1 MSSEHILRYKMQ
13 SRNEYLEALGIPDF
27 LFTEVDSTPSI
38 SAPLRCLVI
47 ELNPK
52 DTFCEAGK
60 TRDLLVKM
68 LASIELD
75 LNSVHL
81 ASIEKS
87 NLDAFVNE
95 NAAQVVLVMD
105 STFKSDQS
113 SLFSTYH
120 PRDIIYDSNLKRETW
135 EILKKVKQ
143 CLK

>member
-1 MSSEHILRYKMQ
+1 MQ
-13 SRNEYLEALGIPDF
+13 SRNDYLEALGIPDF
-27 LFTEVDSTPSI
+27 LYSKVDSTSSI
-38 SAPLRCLVI
+38 SSPLSIMVL
-47 ELNPK
+47 ELSSK
-52 DTFCEAGK
+52 DSFCEAGK

-68 LASIELD
+68 LASIGLD

-87 NLDAFVNE
+87 NLDSFIAE
-95 NAAQVVLVMD
+95 NPAQVVLVMD
-105 STFKSDQS
+105 STFKSDKS

-120 PRDIIYDSNLKRETW
+120 PRDVIKDSHLKRETW

>member
-1 MSSEHILRYKMQ
+1 MQ
-13 SRNEYLEALGIPDF
+13 SRNDYLEALGIPDF
-27 LFTEVDSTPSI
+27 LYSKVDSTSSI
-38 SAPLRCLVI
+38 SSPLSIMIL
-47 ELNPK
+47 ELSSK
-52 DTFCEAGK
+52 DSFCEAGK

-68 LASIELD
+68 LASIGLD

-87 NLDAFVNE
+87 NLDSFIADNP
-95 NAAQVVLVMD
+95 AQVVLVMD
-105 STFKSDQS
+105 STFKSDKS

-120 PRDIIYDSNLKRETW
+120 PRDVIKDSNLKRETW

>member
-1 MSSEHILRYKMQ
+1 MQ
-13 SRNEYLEALGIPDF
+13 SRNDYLEALGIPDF
-27 LFTEVDSTPSI
+27 LYSKVDSTSSI
-38 SAPLRCLVI
+38 SSALSIMVL
-47 ELNPK
+47 ELSSK
-52 DTFCEAGK
+52 DSFCKAGK

-68 LASIELD
+68 LASIGLD

-87 NLDAFVNE
+87 NFDSFIADNP
-95 NAAQVVLVMD
+95 AQVVLVMD
-105 STFKSDQS
+105 STFKSDKS

-120 PRDIIYDSNLKRETW
+120 PRDVIKDSHLKRETW

>member
-1 MSSEHILRYKMQ
+1 MMQ
-13 SRNEYLEALGIPDF
+13 SRNDYLEALGIPDF
-27 LFTEVDSTPSI
+27 LYSKVDSTSSI
-38 SAPLRCLVI
+38 SSPLSIMVL
-47 ELNPK
+47 ELSSK
-52 DTFCEAGK
+52 DSFCEAGK

-68 LASIELD
+68 LASIGLD

-87 NLDAFVNE
+87 NLDSFIADNP
-95 NAAQVVLVMD
+95 AQVVLVMD
-105 STFKSDQS
+105 STFKSDKS

-120 PRDIIYDSNLKRETW
+120 PRDVIKDSHLKRETW

>member
-1 MSSEHILRYKMQ
+1 MQ
-13 SRNEYLEALGIPDF
+13 SRNDYLEALGIPDF
-27 LFTEVDSTPSI
+27 LYSKVDSTSSI
-38 SAPLRCLVI
+38 SSPLSIMVL
-47 ELNPK
+47 ELSSK
-52 DTFCEAGK
+52 DSFCEAGK

-68 LASIELD
+68 LASIGLD

-87 NLDAFVNE
+87 NLDSFIADNP
-95 NAAQVVLVMD
+95 AQVVLVMD
-105 STFKSDQS
+105 STFKSDKS

-120 PRDIIYDSNLKRETW
+120 PRDVIKESHLKRETW

>member
-1 MSSEHILRYKMQ
+1 MQ
-13 SRNEYLEALGIPDF
+13 SRNDYLEALGIPDF
-27 LFTEVDSTPSI
+27 LYSKVDSTSSI
-38 SAPLRCLVI
+38 SSPISIMVL
-47 ELNPK
+47 ELSSK
-52 DTFCEAGK
+52 DSFCEAGK

-68 LASIELD
+68 LASIGLD

-87 NLDAFVNE
+87 NLDSFIADNP
-95 NAAQVVLVMD
+95 AQVVLVMD
-105 STFKSDQS
+105 STFKSDKS

-120 PRDIIYDSNLKRETW
+120 PRDVIKDSHLKRETW

>member
-1 MSSEHILRYKMQ
+1 MQ
-13 SRNEYLEALGIPDF
+13 SRNDYLEALGIPDF
-27 LFTEVDSTPSI
+27 LYSKVDSTSSI
-38 SAPLRCLVI
+38 SSPLSIMVL
-47 ELNPK
+47 ELSSK
-52 DTFCEAGK
+52 HSFCEAGN

-68 LASIELD
+68 LASIGLD

-87 NLDAFVNE
+87 NLDSFIADNP
-95 NAAQVVLVMD
+95 AQVVLVMD
-105 STFKSDQS
+105 STFKSDKS

-120 PRDIIYDSNLKRETW
+120 PRDVIKDSHLKRETW

>member
-1 MSSEHILRYKMQ
+1 MQ
-13 SRNEYLEALGIPDF
+13 SRNDYLEALGIPDF
-27 LFTEVDSTPSI
+27 LYSKVDSSSSI
-38 SAPLRCLVI
+38 TSPISIMVL
-47 ELNPK
+47 ELSSK
-52 DTFCEAGK
+52 DSFCEAGK

-68 LASIELD
+68 LASIGLD

-87 NLDAFVNE
+87 NLDSFIADNP
-95 NAAQVVLVMD
+95 AQVVLVMD
-105 STFKSDQS
+105 STFKSDKS

-120 PRDIIYDSNLKRETW
+120 PRDVIKDSHLKRETW

>member
-1 MSSEHILRYKMQ
+1 MQ
-13 SRNEYLEALGIPDF
+13 SRNDYLEALGIPDF
-27 LFTEVDSTPSI
+27 LYSKVDSTSSI
-38 SAPLRCLVI
+38 SSPLSIMVL
-47 ELNPK
+47 ELSLK
-52 DTFCEAGK
+52 DSFCEAGK

-68 LASIELD
+68 LASIGLD

-87 NLDAFVNE
+87 NLDIFIADNP
-95 NAAQVVLVMD
+95 AQVVLVMD
-105 STFKSDQS
+105 STFKSDKS

-120 PRDIIYDSNLKRETW
+120 PRDVIKDSHLKRETW

>member
-1 MSSEHILRYKMQ
+1 MQ
-13 SRNEYLEALGIPDF
+13 SRNDYLEALGIPDF
-27 LFTEVDSTPSI
+27 LYSKVDSTSSI
-38 SAPLRCLVI
+38 SSPLSIMVL
-47 ELNPK
+47 ELSSK
-52 DTFCEAGK
+52 DSFCKAGN

-68 LASIELD
+68 LASIGLD

-87 NLDAFVNE
+87 NLDSFIADNP
-95 NAAQVVLVMD
+95 AQVVLVMD
-105 STFKSDQS
+105 STFKSDKS

-120 PRDIIYDSNLKRETW
+120 PRDVIKDSHLKRETW

>member
-1 MSSEHILRYKMQ
+1 MQ
-13 SRNEYLEALGIPDF
+13 SRNDYLEALGIPDF
-27 LFTEVDSTPSI
+27 LYSKVDSTSSI
-38 SAPLRCLVI
+38 SSPLCIMVL
-47 ELNPK
+47 ELSSK
-52 DTFCEAGK
+52 DSFCEAGK

-68 LASIELD
+68 LASIGLD

-87 NLDAFVNE
+87 NLDSFIADNP
-95 NAAQVVLVMD
+95 AQVVLVMD
-105 STFKSDQS
+105 STFKSDKL

-120 PRDIIYDSNLKRETW
+120 PRDVIKDSHLKRETW

>member
-1 MSSEHILRYKMQ
+1 MKMQ
-13 SRNEYLEALGIPDF
+13 SRNDYLEALGIPDF
-27 LFTEVDSTPSI
+27 LYSKVDSTSSI
-38 SAPLRCLVI
+38 SSPLSIMVL
-47 ELNPK
+47 ELSSK
-52 DTFCEAGK
+52 DSFCEAGK

-68 LASIELD
+68 LASIGLD

-87 NLDAFVNE
+87 NLDSFIADNP
-95 NAAQVVLVMD
+95 AQVVLVMD
-105 STFKSDQS
+105 STFKSDKS

-120 PRDIIYDSNLKRETW
+120 PRDVIKDSHLKRETW

>member
-1 MSSEHILRYKMQ
+1 MQ
-13 SRNEYLEALGIPDF
+13 SRNDYLEALGIPDF
-27 LFTEVDSTPSI
+27 LYSKVDLTSSI
-38 SAPLRCLVI
+38 SSPLSIMVL
-47 ELNPK
+47 ELSSK
-52 DTFCEAGK
+52 ESFCKAGN

-68 LASIELD
+68 LASIGLD

-87 NLDAFVNE
+87 NLDSFIADNP
-95 NAAQVVLVMD
+95 AQVVLVMD
-105 STFKSDQS
+105 STFKSDKS

-120 PRDIIYDSNLKRETW
+120 PRDVIKDSHLKRETW

>member
-1 MSSEHILRYKMQ
+1 MQ
-13 SRNEYLEALGIPDF
+13 SRNDYLEALGIPDF
-27 LFTEVDSTPSI
+27 LYSKVDSTSSI
-38 SAPLRCLVI
+38 TSPISIMVL
-47 ELNPK
+47 ELSSK
-52 DTFCEAGK
+52 DSFCEAGK

-68 LASIELD
+68 LASIGLD

-87 NLDAFVNE
+87 NLDSFIADNP
-95 NAAQVVLVMD
+95 AQVVLVMD
-105 STFKSDQS
+105 STFKSDKS

-120 PRDIIYDSNLKRETW
+120 PRDVIKDSHLKRETW

>member
-1 MSSEHILRYKMQ
+1 MQ
-13 SRNEYLEALGIPDF
+13 SRNDYLEALGIPDF
-27 LFTEVDSTPSI
+27 LYSKVDSTSSTSSPLSI
-38 SAPLRCLVI
+38 MVL
-47 ELNPK
+47 ELSSK
-52 DTFCEAGK
+52 DSFCEAGN

-68 LASIELD
+68 LASIGLD

-87 NLDAFVNE
+87 NLDSFIADNP
-95 NAAQVVLVMD
+95 AQVVLVMD
-105 STFKSDQS
+105 STFKSDKS

-120 PRDIIYDSNLKRETW
+120 PRDVIKDSHLKRETW

>member
-1 MSSEHILRYKMQ
+1 MQ
-13 SRNEYLEALGIPDF
+13 SRNDYLEALGIPDF
-27 LFTEVDSTPSI
+27 LYSKVDLTSSI
-38 SAPLRCLVI
+38 SSPLNMMVL
-47 ELNPK
+47 ELSSK
-52 DTFCEAGK
+52 DSFCETGN

-68 LASIELD
+68 LASIGLD

-87 NLDAFVNE
+87 NLDSFIADNP
-95 NAAQVVLVMD
+95 AQVVLVMD
-105 STFKSDQS
+105 STFKSDKS

-120 PRDIIYDSNLKRETW
+120 PRDVIKDSHLKRETW

>member
-1 MSSEHILRYKMQ
+1 MKMQ
-13 SRNEYLEALGIPDF
+13 SRNDYLEALGIPDF
-27 LFTEVDSTPSI
+27 LYSKVDLTSSI
-38 SAPLRCLVI
+38 SSPLSIMVL
-47 ELNPK
+47 ELSSK
-52 DTFCEAGK
+52 DSFCEAGK

-68 LASIELD
+68 LASIGLD

-87 NLDAFVNE
+87 NLDSFIADNP
-95 NAAQVVLVMD
+95 AQVVLVMD
-105 STFKSDQS
+105 STFKSDKS

-120 PRDIIYDSNLKRETW
+120 PRDVIKDSHLKRETW

>member
-1 MSSEHILRYKMQ
+1 MQ
-13 SRNEYLEALGIPDF
+13 SRSDYLEALGIPDF
-27 LFTEVDSTPSI
+27 LYSKVDSTSSI
-38 SAPLRCLVI
+38 SSPLSIMVL
-47 ELNPK
+47 ELSSK
-52 DTFCEAGK
+52 DSFCEAGK

-68 LASIELD
+68 LASIGLD

-87 NLDAFVNE
+87 NFDSFIADNP
-95 NAAQVVLVMD
+95 AQVVLVMD
-105 STFKSDQS
+105 STFKSDKS

-120 PRDIIYDSNLKRETW
+120 PRDVIKDSHLKRETW

>member
-1 MSSEHILRYKMQ
+1 MQ
-13 SRNEYLEALGIPDF
+13 SRNDYLEALGIPDF
-27 LFTEVDSTPSI
+27 LYSKVDSTSSI
-38 SAPLRCLVI
+38 SSPLSIMVL
-47 ELNPK
+47 ELSSK
-52 DTFCEAGK
+52 DSFCEAGK

-68 LASIELD
+68 LASIGLD

-87 NLDAFVNE
+87 NLDSFIAN
-95 NAAQVVLVMD
+95 NPAQVVLVMD
-105 STFKSDQS
+105 STFKSDKS

-120 PRDIIYDSNLKRETW
+120 PRDVIKDSHLKRETW

>member
-1 MSSEHILRYKMQ
+1 MQ
-13 SRNEYLEALGIPDF
+13 SRNDYLEALGIPDF
-27 LFTEVDSTPSI
+27 LYSKVDSTSSI
-38 SAPLRCLVI
+38 SSPLSIMVL
-47 ELNPK
+47 ELSSK
-52 DTFCEAGK
+52 DSFCEAGK

-68 LASIELD
+68 LVSIGLD

-87 NLDAFVNE
+87 NLDSFIADNP
-95 NAAQVVLVMD
+95 AQVVLVMD
-105 STFKSDQS
+105 STFKSDKS

-120 PRDIIYDSNLKRETW
+120 PRDVIKDSHLKRETW

>member
-1 MSSEHILRYKMQ
+1 MQ
-13 SRNEYLEALGIPDF
+13 SRNDYLEALGIPDF
-27 LFTEVDSTPSI
+27 LYSKVDSTSSI
-38 SAPLRCLVI
+38 TSPLSIMVL
-47 ELNPK
+47 ELSSK
-52 DTFCEAGK
+52 DSFCEAGK

-68 LASIELD
+68 LASIGLD

-87 NLDAFVNE
+87 NLDSFIADNP
-95 NAAQVVLVMD
+95 AQVVLVMD
-105 STFKSDQS
+105 STFKSDKS

-120 PRDIIYDSNLKRETW
+120 PRDVIKDSHLKRETW

>member
-1 MSSEHILRYKMQ
+1 MQ
-13 SRNEYLEALGIPDF
+13 SRNDYLEALGIPDF
-27 LFTEVDSTPSI
+27 LYSKVDSTSSI
-38 SAPLRCLVI
+38 SSPLGIIVL
-47 ELNPK
+47 ELSSK
-52 DTFCEAGK
+52 DSFCEAGK

-68 LASIELD
+68 LASIGLD

-87 NLDAFVNE
+87 NLDSFIADNP
-95 NAAQVVLVMD
+95 AQVVLVMD
-105 STFKSDQS
+105 STFKSDKS

-120 PRDIIYDSNLKRETW
+120 PRDVIKDSHLKRETW

>member
-1 MSSEHILRYKMQ
+1 MQ
-13 SRNEYLEALGIPDF
+13 SRNDYLEALGIPDF
-27 LFTEVDSTPSI
+27 LYSKVDLTSSI
-38 SAPLRCLVI
+38 SSPLSIMVL
-47 ELNPK
+47 ELSSK
-52 DTFCEAGK
+52 DSFCEAGK

-68 LASIELD
+68 LASIGLD

-87 NLDAFVNE
+87 NLDIFIADNP
-95 NAAQVVLVMD
+95 AQVVLVMD
-105 STFKSDQS
+105 STFKSDKS

-120 PRDIIYDSNLKRETW
+120 PRDVIKDSHLKRETW

>member
-1 MSSEHILRYKMQ
+1 MQ
-13 SRNEYLEALGIPDF
+13 SRNDYLEALGIPDF
-27 LFTEVDSTPSI
+27 LYSKVDSTSSI
-38 SAPLRCLVI
+38 SSPLSIMVL
-47 ELNPK
+47 ELSSK
-52 DTFCEAGK
+52 DSFCEAGK

-68 LASIELD
+68 LASIGLD

-87 NLDAFVNE
+87 NLDSFIADNP
-95 NAAQVVLVMD
+95 AQVVLVMD
-105 STFKSDQS
+105 STFKSDKS

-120 PRDIIYDSNLKRETW
+120 PRDVIKDSNLKRETW

>member
-1 MSSEHILRYKMQ
+1 MQ

-60 TRDLLVKM
+60 TQDLLVKM

-87 NLDAFVNE
+87 NLDTFVNA

>member
-1 MSSEHILRYKMQ
+1 MQ
-13 SRNEYLEALGIPDF
+13 SRNDYLEALGIPDF
-27 LFTEVDSTPSI
+27 LYSKVDSTSSI
-38 SAPLRCLVI
+38 SSPLSIMVL
-47 ELNPK
+47 ELSSK
-52 DTFCEAGK
+52 DSFCEAGK

-68 LASIELD
+68 LASIGLD

-87 NLDAFVNE
+87 NLDSFIADNP
-95 NAAQVVLVMD
+95 AQVVLVMD
-105 STFKSDQS
+105 STFKSDKS

-120 PRDIIYDSNLKRETW
+120 PRDVIKDSHLKRETW

>member
-1 MSSEHILRYKMQ
+1 MQ
-13 SRNEYLEALGIPDF
+13 SRNDYLEALGIPDF
-27 LFTEVDSTPSI
+27 LYYKVDSTSSI
-38 SAPLRCLVI
+38 KSPISIMVL
-47 ELNPK
+47 ELSSK
-52 DTFCEAGK
+52 DSFCEAGN

-68 LASIELD
+68 LASIGLD

-87 NLDAFVNE
+87 NLDSFIADNP
-95 NAAQVVLVMD
+95 AQVVLVMD
-105 STFKSDQS
+105 STFKSDKS

-120 PRDIIYDSNLKRETW
+120 PRDVIKDSHLKRETW